1 MAADSG
7 GQKPGSRGLHFQHL
21 GARRSFG
28 DAGPQPGTTGGTHP
42 APSEHGPGGGA
53 AFLALFH
60 SFPLYFFLF
69 FFVLPSSTT
78 SLTRGEPT
86 PVYIIPIANAG
97 CNTLIP

>member
-1 MAADSG
+1 MAADGG
-7 GQKPGSRGLHFQHL
+7 GQKAGSRGLHFQHL

-28 DAGPQPGTTGGTHP
+28 DAGPQPGTTGGTRP

-60 SFPLYFFLF
+60 SFPLFFF
-69 FFVLPSSTT
+69 FFVLPSSAT
-78 SLTRGEPT
+78 SLTRGELT

-97 CNTLIP
+97 YNTLIP